1 MSTGTAEWGRESF
14 KGDSADGTQGIEA
27 PSPLH
32 DSRPRSPVPV
42 DIHMRPP
49 TRVLIITGPNT
60 GGKTVALKTAGLFVA
75 MAQAGLHVPAAP
87 GSKLPVFKSMFGDIG
102 DEQSIS
108 ASLSTFSAHIAN
120 IVGMN
125 RALVLPALVLL
136 DEVGAGTDPV
146 EGGALG
152 IAVIDHFRTRG
163 AHLVATTHY
172 DSLKSY
178 ASTTDGVESAAFG
191 FNPEN
196 FAPTYRLQYGSPGRS
211 LAIEIAARLG
221 MPASVVAQAR
231 ENLSDREKQLAEHL
245 ARLDDDV
252 RRLEQDRREL
262 ARERAAVAD
271 TERKLRSRE
280 DSVRE
285 REETYRRRLDAKLDE
300 QLREG
305 RREIDAIIEGLK
317 ARTSALSD
325 QAARRA
331 AAAISTGETGA
342 ARADARSAI
351 DQVVGRL
358 KKGPGA
364 PVDMPARAPQAPI
377 EPGVRVTV
385 GALGLEG
392 TVLDVHGSR
401 AEIDMNGKRLRAA
414 LRDLRV
420 IGGAPSSAKVKVNID
435 LQPRAGSLSELNVI
449 GCTVDEALS
458 RLEKFLDESTVTD
471 QQVLRI
477 IHGHGTGQLRRAVA
491 EFLKEHPLV
500 ARFQT
505 AKMDQGGGGV
515 TVVELKD

>member
-1 MSTGTAEWGRESF
+1 M
-14 KGDSADGTQGIEA
+14 D
-27 PSPLH
+27 
-32 DSRPRSPVPV
+32 
-42 DIHMRPP
+42 
-49 TRVLIITGPNT
+49 
-60 GGKTVALKTAGLFVA
+60 
-75 MAQAGLHVPAAP
+75 
-87 GSKLPVFKSMFGDIG
+87 
-102 DEQSIS
+102 
-108 ASLSTFSAHIAN
+108 
-120 IVGMN
+120 
-125 RALVLPALVLL
+125 RALTLPSLILL
-136 DEVGAGTDPV
+136 DEVGAGTDPM

-152 IAVIDHFRTRG
+152 TAVIDHFRRRG
-163 AHLVATTHY
+163 AHLIATTHY

-191 FNPEN
+191 FNPET
-196 FAPTYRLQYGSPGRS
+196 FAPTYHLQYGSPGRS

-245 ARLDDDV
+245 ARVDEDV
-252 RRLEQDRREL
+252 RRLEQDRREV
-262 ARERAAVAD
+262 ARERAALAEA
-271 TERKLRSRE
+271 ERKLRARE

-285 REETYRRRLDAKLDE
+285 REDTYRRRLDAKLDE

-317 ARTSALSD
+317 ARTTALSD

-331 AAAISTGETGA
+331 AAAINTGETGA

-351 DQVVGRL
+351 EQVVGRL
-358 KKGPGA
+358 KKGSGSTVQSPT
-364 PVDMPARAPQAPI
+364 RAPEAPI

-392 TVLDVHGSR
+392 TVLDVHGSH

-414 LRDLRV
+414 VRDLRV
-420 IGGAPSSAKVKVNID
+420 IGGAAPSAKVKVNID
-435 LQPRAGSLSELNVI
+435 LQPRAGSLSEINVI
-449 GCTVDEALS
+449 GCTVDEALT

-500 ARFQT
+500 ARFGT